1 MCQYAG
7 MSPMGCQ
14 TRAVEP
20 EQRFIGGFVWPNGFF
35 ATWPFAE
42 LIVRC
47 DVVRLQL
54 RGRWWRRLPGLLSQC
69 PPVELRLEGLRVE
82 PFDVG
87 RLGLPGSRGVRLYE
101 ADEEI
106 PLIFSCP
113 QQQRLLATLR
123 SAREN
128 KQRG

>member
-1 MCQYAG
+1 
-7 MSPMGCQ
+7 MSPRGCQ

-20 EQRFIGGFVWPNGFF
+20 EQRFIGGFVWPKGLFF

-42 LIVRC
+42 LIVSC

-54 RGRWWRRLPGLLSQC
+54 RGRWWRRLPRLLSQC
-69 PPVELRLEGLRVE
+69 PPVELQLEGLRVE

-87 RLGLPGSRGVRLYE
+87 RLGLPGSRGVRFHE
-101 ADEEI
+101 PAQEI

-128 KQRG
+128 KQRE